1 MSESKSILIVGGGVI
16 GLCTAYYAAQRGHRV
31 TLIER
36 GGEGHDCCSMGN
48 AGMVVPS
55 HVVPLAAPGMVRMGL
70 KMMFNPES
78 PFYIRPR
85 LDLDLFD
92 WAWKFYRAANA
103 SHVARS
109 APLLRDLHLASRS
122 CYEELAEAHGGDFG
136 LVKKGLLMLCK
147 TEHGLAEEGTAA
159 ERASR
164 LGIPATILDA
174 KAAATLEPGVEMEI
188 AGAVHYPKDCHL
200 NPARFLSF
208 LTRDLRSAGAQFHY
222 ETEVF
227 GWRIANGR
235 IQAARTSRGELTAD
249 EYVLCG
255 GSWSPEIIRDL
266 KLKIPIQ
273 AGKGYSVTL
282 TNPRQCPQICSIFV
296 EARLAVTPMGGGLR
310 FGGTME
316 IAGLDTRVNESRVR
330 GIVNSVPAYYP
341 QFKTDDFANVPAWVG
356 LRPCSP
362 DGLPYIGRSGRFR
375 NLSIATGHAMMGLS
389 LGPITGKL
397 MADIL
402 SDQTP
407 SIDIGLL
414 NPDRYASRI

>member
-1 MSESKSILIVGGGVI
+1 
-16 GLCTAYYAAQRGHRV
+16 
-31 TLIER
+31 
-36 GGEGHDCCSMGN
+36 MGN

-55 HVVPLAAPGMVRMGL
+55 HVVPLAAPGMAQMGL
-70 KMMFNPES
+70 KMMFNPQS
-78 PFYIRPR
+78 PFYIEPR
-85 LDLDLFD
+85 IDLELFG
-92 WAWKFYRAANA
+92 WAWRFYRAANA

-122 CYEELAEAHGGDFG
+122 CYEELAAAPGGDFG

-147 TEHGLAEEGTAA
+147 TERALAEEGSAA

-164 LGIPATILDA
+164 LGIPAQVLDA
-174 KAAATLEPGVEMEI
+174 RATAALEPGVEMEI
-188 AGAVHYPKDCHL
+188 AGAVYYPKDCHL
-200 NPARFLSF
+200 NPAGFLSF
-208 LTRDLRSAGAQFHY
+208 LAQQLRLAGAQFHY
-222 ETEVF
+222 ETEVA
-227 GWRIANGR
+227 GWRAAEGR
-235 IQAARTSRGELTAD
+235 IEAVRTSRGELTAD

-255 GSWSPEIIRDL
+255 GSWSPEIVREL
-266 KLKIPIQ
+266 KLRIPIQ

-282 TNPRQCPQICSIFV
+282 ARPRQRPQICSIFV
-296 EARLAVTPMGGGLR
+296 EARLAVTPMDGGLR

-316 IAGLDTRVNESRVR
+316 IAGLDTSINDARVR
-330 GIVNSVPAYYP
+330 GIVNSVPRYYP
-341 QFKTDDFANVPAWVG
+341 QFKVEDFANVPAWVG

-362 DGLPYIGRSGRFR
+362 DGLPYLGRSGRFR

-414 NPDRYASRI
+414 SPDRYASRL